1 MNKVYFG
8 NNNMGSTAVKAFLLG
23 WPHTGLSMVF
33 SGTIR
38 SFTFNSVLTA
48 AEI

>member
-23 WPHTGLSMVF
+23 WPHNIYWDVHGIFRDDQFIHL
-33 SGTIR
+33 
-38 SFTFNSVLTA
+38 
-48 AEI
+48 